1 MELPP
6 PVSKNQVQHTFHLST
21 KILFDT
27 MSYTWRQFLTLSDAN
42 IEARPTGMKIS
53 PITVNIE
60 MAWKKISG

>member
-1 MELPP
+1 
-6 PVSKNQVQHTFHLST
+6 
-21 KILFDT
+21 